1 MMKLSL
7 GRIVR
12 RVLPFLFLMWAL
24 PALAQKGKV
33 SLDRENTPARIIL
46 NDIERQTDYLFVFNE
61 SQLDF
66 TVSIKAENENLSSV
80 LTRIFQEHD
89 IEYAL
94 EGKHIVLR
102 RKSQESSNVKIET
115 KSRVDVSGVV
125 RDENGQAVIGA
136 SVIQEGTLIGEIT
149 DAIGQ
154 FVIHDVPVGARLKI
168 EYLGYNLQMI
178 EVAPNMAFQTIDLT
192 PATQQIDAVV
202 VTALGITRKE
212 KSLGY
217 AVSKVSSE
225 DLGNTDGGNW
235 LAGMAGKVAGLNMD
249 QSSAGPGG
257 SVRVTLRGE
266 SSLSHDNNTALFVV
280 DGVPINSSMTA
291 NSSSGS
297 YDSVDAPIDYGNGA
311 GDINPDDIAS
321 VSVLKG
327 PAATALYG
335 SRAANGA
342 IVITT
347 KSGKKQ
353 KGLGITFS
361 TGVTTEIPGYWPDF
375 QYEYGAG
382 DYRRSTLASHMSNG
396 ISPDEYSFYTVAADK
411 SYSGTKISAFHSR
424 YQFGEKV
431 EGQLRYM
438 YKSYD
443 RESGE
448 YTLLP
453 YEVCD
458 WYIGFFEP
466 GLTFSNSIAVDASD
480 GKGSQL
486 RVSVKD
492 TRSDWIVPNT
502 GHNTQSF
509 NVSASSKRNRY
520 VEAALKLTY
529 YRKDSDNLPISGY
542 SNSTPLK
549 SLLWQPVSASVEDL
563 YNEWKNGD
571 IVAWNSGQATDIK
584 LCDSSL
590 DNPYFVAYEHLNTMD
605 RDRVYGNLSVTG
617 HIIPDCLSLALRAG
631 VDFQND
637 FRTQQKPQY
646 SHAYLSGMYR
656 EQTVR
661 NLEFNTDF
669 LLSFHKTIKDFYLSA
684 SFGGNAMMQNSS
696 NVSLLASQLVEP
708 NVFILQNVNGQ
719 IEVTSRRYRK
729 AINSLYGFISASW
742 KDMIFLDITG
752 RNDWSSTL
760 APGNNSYFYPS
771 VSGSILLD
779 ELFSI
784 KKKAAWVDMI
794 KIRASWANVGNDT
807 DPYNLI
813 ASYKNSSNFTG
824 SYYIPSE
831 TLNYYIK
838 PENVESWEA
847 GIELSFFKRRI
858 SVDAAWYSSSTTD
871 QIINIP
877 SDWSTGAASTLI
889 NAGRVDNKGIEL
901 AISFMPL
908 ASRNWKW
915 SIDINWSKNWNR
927 LVELAEGVSVWQLNA
942 NNTCGSRV
950 YIYAYPGQELGRI
963 YGVGYERAPE
973 GAFYYAEDG
982 SKIDC
987 SGQVIVNATT
997 GNPVLG
1003 TELKDLGSI
1012 YPDWTGGLQTCLK
1025 YKTLSISA
1033 SFAASMGGRAYSLT
1047 NAILGYMGKTTASL
1061 PGRYDGL
1068 VHEGVNL
1075 NPDGTYTKNTTI
1087 TTDIVEY
1094 YNLYV
1099 LNRNNVESNTFDT
1112 SYLKMKE
1119 LRVDYSLPEHICEK
1133 TKVFR
1138 SISLGLFANNLFCI
1152 TKWPQFDPE
1161 VSSMSGSSLYR
1172 GVETGSYPM
1181 TRSFGFNL
1189 KLGF

>member
-1 MMKLSL
+1 M
-7 GRIVR
+7 R
-12 RVLPFLFLMWAL
+12 RVLPFLFLLWAL

-115 KSRVDVSGVV
+115 KSHVDVSGVV
-125 RDENGQAVIGA
+125 RDENGLAVIGA

-149 DAIGQ
+149 DANGQ

-168 EYLGYNLQMI
+168 EYLGYNMQMI

-347 KSGKKQ
+347 KSGRKQ

-520 VEAALKLTY
+520 IEAALKLTY

-571 IVAWNSGQATDIK
+571 IVA
-584 LCDSSL
+584 
-590 DNPYFVAYEHLNTMD
+590 
-605 RDRVYGNLSVTG
+605 
-617 HIIPDCLSLALRAG
+617 
-631 VDFQND
+631 
-637 FRTQQKPQY
+637 
-646 SHAYLSGMYR
+646 
-656 EQTVR
+656 
-661 NLEFNTDF
+661 
-669 LLSFHKTIKDFYLSA
+669 
-684 SFGGNAMMQNSS
+684 
-696 NVSLLASQLVEP
+696 
-708 NVFILQNVNGQ
+708 
-719 IEVTSRRYRK
+719 
-729 AINSLYGFISASW
+729 
-742 KDMIFLDITG
+742 
-752 RNDWSSTL
+752 
-760 APGNNSYFYPS
+760 
-771 VSGSILLD
+771 
-779 ELFSI
+779 
-784 KKKAAWVDMI
+784 
-794 KIRASWANVGNDT
+794 
-807 DPYNLI
+807 
-813 ASYKNSSNFTG
+813 
-824 SYYIPSE
+824 
-831 TLNYYIK
+831 
-838 PENVESWEA
+838 
-847 GIELSFFKRRI
+847 
-858 SVDAAWYSSSTTD
+858 
-871 QIINIP
+871 
-877 SDWSTGAASTLI
+877 
-889 NAGRVDNKGIEL
+889 
-901 AISFMPL
+901 
-908 ASRNWKW
+908 
-915 SIDINWSKNWNR
+915 
-927 LVELAEGVSVWQLNA
+927 
-942 NNTCGSRV
+942 
-950 YIYAYPGQELGRI
+950 
-963 YGVGYERAPE
+963 
-973 GAFYYAEDG
+973 
-982 SKIDC
+982 
-987 SGQVIVNATT
+987 
-997 GNPVLG
+997 
-1003 TELKDLGSI
+1003 
-1012 YPDWTGGLQTCLK
+1012 
-1025 YKTLSISA
+1025 
-1033 SFAASMGGRAYSLT
+1033 
-1047 NAILGYMGKTTASL
+1047 
-1061 PGRYDGL
+1061 
-1068 VHEGVNL
+1068 
-1075 NPDGTYTKNTTI
+1075 
-1087 TTDIVEY
+1087 
-1094 YNLYV
+1094 
-1099 LNRNNVESNTFDT
+1099 
-1112 SYLKMKE
+1112 
-1119 LRVDYSLPEHICEK
+1119 
-1133 TKVFR
+1133 
-1138 SISLGLFANNLFCI
+1138 
-1152 TKWPQFDPE
+1152 
-1161 VSSMSGSSLYR
+1161 
-1172 GVETGSYPM
+1172 
-1181 TRSFGFNL
+1181 
-1189 KLGF
+1189 